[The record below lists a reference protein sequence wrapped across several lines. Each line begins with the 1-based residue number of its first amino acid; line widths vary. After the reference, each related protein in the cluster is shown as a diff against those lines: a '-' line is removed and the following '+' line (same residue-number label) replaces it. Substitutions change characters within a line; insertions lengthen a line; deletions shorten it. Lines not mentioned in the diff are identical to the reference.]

1 MTYRE
6 FIRDYSVNDL
16 CKYCKLYDEC
26 NGGVKSDGK
35 YPLCADLANDDEME
49 FIDVEEINNDMARN
63 N

>member
-6 FIRDYSVNDL
+6 FIRDYSVDDL

-26 NGGVKSDGK
+26 NGDVKSDGNGEPV
-35 YPLCADLANDDEME
+35 YPPCADLANDDELE
-49 FIDVEEINNDMARN
+49 FIDVDLARN